1 MIDYE
6 KQYHF
11 GMLLKSLNGAE
22 HNIRNF
28 CFHNNYCSAKLL
40 NIGISD
46 NLAVTTVLQKKQ
58 KLCCSVDK

>member
-11 GMLLKSLNGAE
+11 GMLLKSLNGVE
-22 HNIRNF
+22 HNITSVF
-28 CFHNNYCSAKLL
+28 IIIIVVL
-40 NIGISD
+40 NISIS
-46 NLAVTTVLQKKQ
+46 AVTTFLQKKQ